1 MIQGMK
7 SDASIVYEPDKFV
20 KAGFFVIWKEMFVNV
35 CQSRELV
42 WRLFLRDFSARYRQ
56 SLLGILWAI
65 INPLITVGIFVFLN
79 RSGILNI
86 GETPVPYPVFAM
98 IGISIYGIFSAGL
111 STCSNSIVGA
121 GPMVVKINFPKISL
135 VVAAMGQALVD
146 FLVRLAVLVVVFVIF
161 GIAPKWTSVF
171 LPFVLLPIILLT
183 LGMGLILS
191 LLAGVFRDAIYLV
204 PIFTTLFLFFVPAL
218 YPPPSSGLLFILN
231 QWNPLSHLIIGCR
244 DILISGKIANL
255 FAFAWT
261 SIFSVLI
268 FLVSWRIF
276 FLSEPR
282 IAERV

>member
-1 MIQGMK
+1 MK
-7 SDASIVYEPDKFV
+7 PENLIVYEADWFV
-20 KAGFFVIWKEMFVNV
+20 KRGFFSIWKEMVLSLFR
-35 CQSRELV
+35 SKELI

-98 IGISIYGIFSAGL
+98 IGISIYGIFSGGL

-121 GPMVVKINFPKISL
+121 GPMVVKINFPKVSL

-146 FLVRLAVLVVVFVIF
+146 FLVRLVVLVVVFVIF

-231 QWNPLSHLIIGCR
+231 QWNPLSHLITGCR

>member
-1 MIQGMK
+1 MK

-191 LLAGVFRDAIYLV
+191 LLAGVFRVDWHQKRKVRKQI
-204 PIFTTLFLFFVPAL
+204 IM
-218 YPPPSSGLLFILN
+218 LN
-231 QWNPLSHLIIGCR
+231 TAQVVG
-244 DILISGKIANL
+244 
-255 FAFAWT
+255 
-261 SIFSVLI
+261 
-268 FLVSWRIF
+268 
-276 FLSEPR
+276 
-282 IAERV
+282 